1 MIAKGMAELLRSVK
15 HLIRDGMPGR
25 TDEDVNKFIE
35 AAQAEV
41 LKNDYHAYYNMY
53 LSLRFELTVVLLFVH
68 SDHRWCMIVWGW
80 RFKDT
85 STPWIKSHSAAF

>member
-25 TDEDVNKFIE
+25 TDDEINQFIQ

-41 LKNDYHAYYNMY
+41 LKNEYHAYYNMY
-53 LSLRFELTVVLLFVH
+53 LTLSVDLTVVLWFVRSGH
-68 SDHRWCMIVWGW
+68 QWFMIVWRL
-80 RFKDT
+80 RFEDT
-85 STPWIKSHSAAF
+85 ILCFTK